1 MRTRQLVFFF
11 MILSAAPG
19 RSQDFYAQLAEKE
32 GGRIPQIKHGDRFLT
47 LVQKFGNLDLSAN
60 ERIVKYEAAELPAL
74 KISVVSKVYHIAEGP
89 VLQHDVELSSS
100 RKMTEDLTVFFPV
113 GLLERLDRATFPL
126 KNGLIGSRT
135 DFTDNSIAGYRCAG
149 RPEKHAY
156 DLALP
161 LVLLERADEKSAV
174 MTDPFFTALFDR
186 GAVRWTYPKEVG
198 FEDAVEKRT
207 IIETGHVSDMDS
219 GMSRY
224 YQTILKEV
232 PPGPEW
238 IKDIAMI
245 GYDYMSDQGRGWYAD
260 IDTLVKWIPPSDRHK
275 VALCLHGWY
284 DIVGRYCY
292 NEQTGRLDETWINRI
307 RGMELSLADIH
318 HRITYARDK
327 GFVVLM
333 YFADGLL
340 SSKGLPG
347 LNPAHILEEGG
358 WNGPDVIGG
367 PYKRNPACPEVVGF
381 YKNYARALFAEFA
394 SEVSGFVWDET
405 FYIQAGMLGAREC
418 SGYVDRAHMRLIK
431 EIASI
436 LHTFAPGKAFFTSD
450 DISDGSNAT
459 GQVPPYALLADGCY
473 QDSGSLPSYW
483 SYGIFPNYRN
493 MIWSC
498 NWQALTHFNYTVF
511 GVYAYRTPVVITNGW
526 GDDRGF
532 SEMTE
537 EEKSAFINLFNYRKQ
552 FRTDLKGL
560 TVLPPYFELK

>member
-1 MRTRQLVFFF
+1 MRIHKIFFF
-11 MILSAAPG
+11 IMTLSVASG
-19 RSQDFYAQLAEKE
+19 RSQNFYAHLAEKARS
-32 GGRIPQIKHGDRFLT
+32 GIPQIKYGDRFLT
-47 LVQKFGNLDLSAN
+47 LVQKLVNLDLPAN
-60 ERIVKYEAAELPAL
+60 ERIVKYEAVELPTL
-74 KISVVSKVYHIAEGP
+74 KIRVVTKVYHVAESP

-100 RKMTEDLTVFFPV
+100 RKMTEDLTVFFPI
-113 GLLERLDRATFPL
+113 GSLERLDRATFPL
-126 KNGLIGSRT
+126 KNGILGSTTEPT
-135 DFTDNSIAGYRCAG
+135 DGRIAGYRCAG
-149 RPEKHAY
+149 RPEKYEY

-161 LVLLERADEKSAV
+161 LVLLQSADVKSAV
-174 MTDPFFTALFDR
+174 LTDPFFTTLFDC

-198 FEDAVEKRT
+198 FEDPVEKRT
-207 IIETGHVSDMDS
+207 IIETGNVPDMDR

-224 YQTILKEV
+224 YQTILKEI

-260 IDTLVKWIPPSDRHK
+260 IDTLVKRVPESDRHK

-292 NEQTGRLDETWINRI
+292 NEQTGKLDQSWHNRI

-318 HRITYARDK
+318 HRIAYAREK

-340 SSKGLPG
+340 SSKGLAG
-347 LNPAHILEEGG
+347 FNPAHLLEEGG

-367 PYKRNPACPEVVGF
+367 PYKRNPACPEVANF

-394 SEVSGFVWDET
+394 LEVSGFVWDET
-405 FYIQAGMLGAREC
+405 FYIQAGMLGTREHP
-418 SGYVDRAHMRLIK
+418 GYLDRAFMRLIR
-431 EIASI
+431 EIAAM
-436 LHTFAPGKAFFTSD
+436 LHTMAPGKALFTSD
-450 DISDGSNAT
+450 DISEGGNFT
-459 GQVPPYALLADGCY
+459 GHVPPYALLADGCY
-473 QDSGSLPSYW
+473 QDSGSLPSFW

-498 NWQALTHFNYTVF
+498 NWQALTHFKYTVF
-511 GVYAYRTPVVITNGW
+511 GVYAYHTPVVFTNGW

-537 EEKSAFINLFNYRKQ
+537 QEKLDFINLFNYRKQ

-560 TVLPPYFELK
+560 TVLPPYFEFN